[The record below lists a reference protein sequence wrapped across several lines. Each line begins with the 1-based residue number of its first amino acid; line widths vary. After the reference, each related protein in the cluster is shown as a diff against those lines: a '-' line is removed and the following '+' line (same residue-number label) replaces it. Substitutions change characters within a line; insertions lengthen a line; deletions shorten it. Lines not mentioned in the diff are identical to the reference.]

1 MSADN
6 IWIALVKTLTFGMVI
21 ALISCHFG
29 LRTKPNT
36 ESVSNS
42 ITTSVV
48 AGITMVILLDAVF
61 AIMFRSVG
69 FD

>member
-1 MSADN
+1 MA
-6 IWIALVKTLTFGMVI
+6 I

-48 AGITMVILLDAVF
+48 AGITVVILLDAVF
-61 AIMFRSVG
+61 AIMFRNVG